1 MVRWI
6 SKRERGFWVLA
17 VILAGSLAGA
27 VARATPATESPYR
40 NLGIFA
46 RALAHIEM
54 SWVEDSDQDEL
65 IYGAIRG
72 MVKTLD
78 PHSTF
83 MDPDEYRILTN
94 DTQGHF
100 GGVGVEIEARDGWL
114 TVLGVFDD
122 GPADRAGI
130 IPGDRVLLIEG
141 RNARDMPISDA
152 VRIMRGEP
160 GTAVRVRLRRE
171 EVEDPI
177 DLVLTREVIEVDAVE
192 ARLLSDRILYLRL
205 KSFQQTTTRE
215 LRRALDT
222 AATEAEPHGG
232 LRGVL
237 LDMRYNPGGLL
248 NEAVL
253 VSDEFLD
260 HGVIVSTRGRGGQL
274 LHEARAS
281 TGGTRPDWPIVILVN
296 GYTASA
302 AEIVAGALRD
312 HERAI
317 IVGMR
322 TFGKG
327 SVQNI
332 VELPDG
338 SAMKLTIARYYTP
351 SGRSIQAQGI
361 EPDMEVDQ
369 LTPDSVDE
377 GSMEQ
382 YQIREESLEGHLDD
396 ARPRAS
402 SAQAGATAGGS
413 SASAEAATEDPR
425 RRIRLGPDPEESGGE
440 TFPDDYQGRM
450 GHQALRAII
459 TAREQRGQARE

>member
-1 MVRWI
+1 M
-6 SKRERGFWVLA
+6 FWVLT
-17 VILAGSLAGA
+17 VVVVGSLAGA
-27 VARATPATESPYR
+27 VARATPETESPYR

-54 SWVEDSDQDEL
+54 SWVETADQDEL

-100 GGVGVEIEARDGWL
+100 GGIGVEIEARDGWL

-122 GPADRAGI
+122 GPADRAGVL
-130 IPGDRVLLIEG
+130 PGDRILLIEG
-141 RNARDMPISDA
+141 RSARDLPISDA
-152 VRIMRGEP
+152 VRVMRGEP
-160 GTAVRVRLRRE
+160 GTAVRVRIRRE
-171 EVEDPI
+171 DVEDPI
-177 DLVLTREVIEVDAVE
+177 DLVLTREVIQVDAVE
-192 ARLLSDRILYLRL
+192 ARLLSDRVLYLRL
-205 KSFQQTTTRE
+205 KSFQETTTGE

-222 AATEAEPHGG
+222 ASAEAEPYGG

-281 TGGTRPDWPIVILVN
+281 SSGTRPDWPMVILVN

-332 VELPDG
+332 IELPDG

-351 SGRSIQAQGI
+351 SGRSIQARGI

-396 ARPRAS
+396 ARSTAS
-402 SAQAGATAGGS
+402 RSDAAQGAGARGGEPD
-413 SASAEAATEDPR
+413 ADDAR
-425 RRIRLGPDPEESGGE
+425 RRIRLGPDPEETGSE

-459 TAREQRGQARE
+459 TARERDVGSQP